1 MAKTKEEMSQA
12 DLIMEYY
19 KKHPKREIPH
29 PEIVDWVVDEFKQD
43 EFHLSIDRWWNS

>member
-1 MAKTKEEMSQA
+1 MVKSKEEMSQA

-29 PEIVDWVVDEFKQD
+29 PEIVDGLLQNIKKET
-43 EFHLSIDRWWNS
+43 

>member
-1 MAKTKEEMSQA
+1 MKMVKSKEEMSQA

-29 PEIVDWVVDEFKQD
+29 YKKDERQG
-43 EFHLSIDRWWNS
+43 S